1 MPSLGDN
8 IQIPAIGEI
17 TDITNM
23 RIVLLQSGRF
33 VSAPLASVANAII
46 KAALQETG
54 SFTPVLKFG
63 GATTGITYSTQTGS
77 YIAIGSLVFV
87 SVNITLTSK
96 GTATGTATIEG
107 LPF

>member
-46 KAALQETG
+46 DVSQGVGLLLSGDAQETG
-54 SFTPVLKFG
+54 FDRVALSGDESGDLLL
-63 GATTGITYSTQTGS
+63 S
-77 YIAIGSLVFV
+77 
-87 SVNITLTSK
+87 
-96 GTATGTATIEG
+96 
-107 LPF
+107 